1 MILKERKLRADLWT
15 RTNFLMHSSIWCE
28 SKISL
33 IFVELNHWN
42 GFPQR
47 HLVDTKMPSVKVRS
61 WEPCQ
66 KSSTDEQSGL
76 NISHKKG
83 KKMEQSDWHILAK
96 DVNVTD
102 WLCCLTLDL
111 LLYSN
116 SYFPQNLRS
125 TLKLWKE
132 SLKPATSAS
141 TINIFSSCLA
151 ANRGNWPK
159 REKGSA
165 DRYCGRMED

>member
-1 MILKERKLRADLWT
+1 MTRLKQIYELRKKSKRPMTYPLVSEIFKNAIMQYITSRFFNVASLSD
-15 RTNFLMHSSIWCE
+15 IWCE
-28 SKISL
+28 FKISF

-61 WEPCQ
+61 WQPCQ

-102 WLCCLTLDL
+102 WMCCLTLDL
-111 LLYSN
+111 LLYS
-116 SYFPQNLRS
+116 SSSFPQNLRT
-125 TLKLWKE
+125 TLQFWSCEKK
-132 SLKPATSAS
+132 AS
-141 TINIFSSCLA
+141 NQL
-151 ANRGNWPK
+151 
-159 REKGSA
+159 
-165 DRYCGRMED
+165 